1 MILQQG
7 QAVLNRV
14 RETSLS
20 REVVY
25 IRAATNEQ
33 ITVRAMPGQ
42 TRGEAVTNDDVV
54 VEVRTQD
61 WTVTAADLRIGAALF
76 RPAAGDQIRDTVG
89 GQTVIYRVIARP
101 GLDAWSY
108 QTADRTSIRIRTT
121 AAGGAL

>member
-1 MILQQG
+1 MY
-7 QAVLNRV
+7 V
-14 RETSLS
+14 
-20 REVVY
+20 
-25 IRAATNEQ
+25 RAATNEQ
-33 ITVRAMPGQ
+33 ITVGAMPGQ

-61 WTVTAADLRIGAALF
+61 WTVTAADLRIGAAIF

-121 AAGGAL
+121 QSGGPI